1 MKRLAIL
8 GASGHGKVV
17 ADLAEQCGWE
27 VVFFD
32 DTFPQLQLNG
42 AWRVVGN
49 TVDLL
54 HQIDK
59 YPQVSVAI
67 GHNRTR
73 LAKLALLQHS
83 GFTAVTL
90 VHPRAFVSSR
100 AVLGA
105 GVVVFAGAIV
115 NAFANVGDGCILNTL
130 CSVDHDCDLGAGVH
144 ISPGVNLAGS
154 VVVGEASW
162 IGIGASVRQ
171 LLKIGS
177 DVIVGAGAAVVNDIQ
192 DGLTVVGVP
201 AKSR

>member
-32 DTFPQLQLNG
+32 DAFPQLQLNG

-49 TVDLL
+49 TADLL

-59 YPQVSVAI
+59 YPEVSVAI

-73 LAKLALLQHS
+73 LAKLALLRNS

-177 DVIVGAGAAVVNDIQ
+177 DVIVGAGATVVNDIQ
-192 DGLTVVGVP
+192 DSLTVVGVP

>member
-1 MKRLAIL
+1 VTRLAIL

-32 DTFPQLQLNG
+32 DAFPQLQLNG
-42 AWRVVGN
+42 AWKVVGN
-49 TVDLL
+49 TADLL

-59 YPQVSVAI
+59 YPEVAVAI

-73 LAKLALLQHS
+73 LAKLASLRNS

-90 VHPRAFVSSR
+90 VHPRAFVSPR

-130 CSVDHDCDLGAGVH
+130 CSVDHDCELGAGVH

-171 LLKIGS
+171 LLEIGS